1 MEYFSQWSE
10 HFLIMTDFNKMERT
24 KTEDKPEVSCC
35 FTNTINLMMQNLFM
49 DTLTEKY
56 NEILASNI
64 HCYD

>member
-1 MEYFSQWSE
+1 
-10 HFLIMTDFNKMERT
+10 MTDFNKMERT